1 MLNMRKERID
11 FKDSVMEAV
20 LKIAEGNPGALRVCM
35 ELYQHTGNIDP
46 DSAFGGLGSI
56 LALDSLGI
64 YGSKIWMLYKDVC
77 KEDLVSMVIVL
88 RSEQLGFITE
98 NQIAH
103 AIENY
108 GSGLDIEDLY
118 KKVTGQLTKFNTSG
132 KIEE

>member
-1 MLNMRKERID
+1 MFDKRKERID
-11 FKDSVMEAV
+11 FKDSVMEAIM
-20 LKIAEGNPGALRVCM
+20 KIAEGNPGALRVCM
-35 ELYQHTGNIDP
+35 NLYQHTAAIDP

-56 LALDSLGI
+56 LALDSLCI

-77 KEDLVSMVIVL
+77 NEDLVSMVMVL
-88 RSEQLGFITE
+88 RAEQLGFITE

>member
-98 NQIAH
+98 NQIIH
-103 AIENY
+103 AIETY
-108 GSGLDIEDLY
+108 GSGIDIIDLR
-118 KKVTGQLTKFNTSG
+118 KKVTGQLTNFMKRD
-132 KIEE
+132 I